1 MPRYA
6 EPAER
11 TEVGARIDPAT
22 AEVWFDYA
30 QTLAPY
36 GDVELE
42 PEFQQVGREWFAA
55 DPVEQ
60 IAVHFHDLPATT
72 QAALEDKRQPA
83 DRKGWEQILRAVSGR
98 RSPSV

>member
-30 QTLAPY
+30 QTLDPY
-36 GDVELE
+36 RDVELE
-42 PEFQQVGREWFAA
+42 PEFQCVGREWFAA

-60 IAVHFHDLPATT
+60 IAVHFHDLPPATEV
-72 QAALEDKRQPA
+72 ALEDKRQPA
-83 DRKGWEQILRAVSGR
+83 DRKGWEQILSAVSG
-98 RSPSV
+98 